1 MGAGL
6 KKNGTRAFVAVTAV
20 CAALSPAALAAV
32 GGVSAASRGGGGV
45 AGEAKASRLI
55 RTPPTKMKRVVP
67 ARSIRWSRPPYA
79 GERSGWAPGWDR
91 AGRPGRQ

>member
-6 KKNGTRAFVAVTAV
+6 KENGTRAFVAVTAV

-32 GGVSAASRGGGGV
+32 GGESAERRDDGKATRLVRVAPERTASAAC
-45 AGEAKASRLI
+45 AP
-55 RTPPTKMKRVVP
+55 TPRPT
-67 ARSIRWSRPPYA
+67 A
-79 GERSGWAPGWDR
+79 ERNGWTPGRER